1 MTTAGRPPAAS
12 GQTSEEE
19 PPMSA
24 DQAQILAEI
33 AGMLRTIS
41 DSLLPGEEITRDTR
55 LLDDLELQSIGLA
68 RLAGRLQARYGAGA
82 NLVPLLTRREEPLSS
97 LQVGELV
104 EYIARVLDGDGETA
118 RPARLAAMAG
128 PGRGSSPELPWRPAG
143 DGAGLDAPGVDAP
156 GLLGGFL
163 LATDGHRPRND
174 NLAVLSE
181 LAPGTS
187 RTLLDLPG
195 GAVEV
200 FTAGDGPPLVL
211 MHPINLGAGVFAR
224 QFARLAGQYRL
235 VCLHHPGVGATTWDA
250 DLTLGGLA
258 QLHRAALAGLAIQP
272 PFHLLGASFG
282 GLVAQQFALLYP
294 AECASL
300 SLAGSTYR
308 IGGTPGVRRPLPLT
322 VAEELDLIAALDG
335 SPASEGD
342 RAGLED
348 LLLRCESM
356 DTRTGLAYLSTLARA
371 RPTLLPQLPGIVTPT
386 LIIHG
391 RLDTVVP
398 AKHAHLLY
406 GAIPDARLHE
416 LETGGHFPWL
426 THPARV
432 GRLLEPFLAA
442 HPAAPAA
449 PAPSPA
455 RAAAGWTA
463 APPGRARVS
472 ATAVATTTAAG
483 DTAPPPA
490 LSPGLERCII
500 ISSGRCGSTMLSNL
514 IADEP
519 GTLSVYEA
527 LTTLRRHLLLMPE
540 TPITAA
546 EFWRLM
552 SDPGPQGAAS
562 ARIGSVPDEACYPST
577 GRWAAD
583 PRGVPPILYCT
594 LPRMSADPDQLFDL
608 LADQVREFPAQ
619 PVTQHL
625 WMMLDLL
632 AAMAGRQRWVER
644 SGGSSAVAEPLLRA
658 LPGLRVVYLT
668 RDIPDTARSMSR
680 HPTFQFAAARYEF
693 QIRFG
698 IDPYSPWL
706 DPDHLPDPAGLPEEM
721 QRLLPDRITMAALT
735 DLGRDVSRYEA
746 MCAHMMGSAEQALA
760 DIRPR
765 HLHRM
770 RYEDVLADPA
780 RELRKLGDFLGF
792 ADPAGWAAAT
802 AGRVRP
808 PRARSAQPT

>member
-1 MTTAGRPPAAS
+1 
-12 GQTSEEE
+12 
-19 PPMSA
+19 MSA

-33 AGMLRTIS
+33 ADMLRTIS
-41 DSLLPGEEITRDTR
+41 ESLLPGEEITRDTR

-68 RLAGRLQARYGAGA
+68 RLAGRIQARYGAGA
-82 NLVPLLTRREEPLSS
+82 NLVPLLTEREEPLSS

-104 EYIARVLDGDGETA
+104 DYIARVLDESAEIAAPTLLAAAGG
-118 RPARLAAMAG
+118 PARG
-128 PGRGSSPELPWRPAG
+128 PGRPLPG
-143 DGAGLDAPGVDAP
+143 GAARDAADLDAP

-163 LATDGHRPRND
+163 LAADGHRPRND
-174 NLAVLSE
+174 NLGMLSD
-181 LAPGTS
+181 LVPGIS

-235 VCLHHPGVGATTWDA
+235 VCLHHPGVGATTWDT

-258 QLHRAALAGLAIQP
+258 QLHRTALAELAIEG

-282 GLVAQQFALLYP
+282 GLVAQRFALLHP
-294 AECASL
+294 GECASL
-300 SLAGSTYR
+300 TLAGSTYR
-308 IGGTPGVRRPLPLT
+308 IGGTPGVRRPLPVT
-322 VAEELDLIAALDG
+322 VAEELDLIAVLDS
-335 SPASEGD
+335 SPAAERD

-348 LLLRCESM
+348 LLLRSESM
-356 DTRTGLAYLSTLARA
+356 DTRIGLAYLSTLART
-371 RPTLLPQLPGIVTPT
+371 RPTLLPELPGIVTPT

-398 AKHAHLLY
+398 VKHAHLLY

-426 THPARV
+426 THPAQVASR
-432 GRLLEPFLAA
+432 LEPFLAA
-442 HPAAPAA
+442 HPAAPA
-449 PAPSPA
+449 PA
-455 RAAAGWTA
+455 R
-463 APPGRARVS
+463 P
-472 ATAVATTTAAG
+472 ATAVARSRPAEARPAAPGWAAPGWAVAPGWGRATPAAAG
-483 DTAPPPA
+483 GHTPGPA
-490 LSPGLERCII
+490 SDPSPELERCII

-519 GTLSVYEA
+519 ETLSVYEA
-527 LTTLRRHLLLMPE
+527 LTSLRRHLLLMPD

-546 EFWRLM
+546 EFWQLM

-562 ARIGSVPDEACYPST
+562 ARIGSVPEEACYPTS

-583 PRGVPPILYCT
+583 PRGIPPILYCT
-594 LPRMSADPDQLFDL
+594 LPRMSADPDDLFDT
-608 LADQVREFPAQ
+608 LAGQVLGFPAQ
-619 PVTQHL
+619 PVTEHL
-625 WMMLDLL
+625 RMMLDVL
-632 AAMAGRQRWVER
+632 ATTAGRRRWVER
-644 SGGSSAVAEPLLRA
+644 SGASSAVAEPLLRA

-668 RDIPDTARSMSR
+668 RDIADTARSMSR

-698 IDPYSPWL
+698 MDPYSPWL
-706 DPDHLPDPAGLPEEM
+706 DPDRLPDPASLPEEM
-721 QRLLPDRITMAALT
+721 RRLLPDRITMDALA

-760 DIRPR
+760 DLQPR

-780 RELRKLGDFLGF
+780 GELLKLGDFLGF